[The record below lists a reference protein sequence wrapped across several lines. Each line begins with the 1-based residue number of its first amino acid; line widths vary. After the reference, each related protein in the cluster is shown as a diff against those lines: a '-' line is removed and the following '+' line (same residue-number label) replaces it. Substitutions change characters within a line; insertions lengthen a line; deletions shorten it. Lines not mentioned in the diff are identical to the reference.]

1 MAYFTHGFGGGFQVG
16 FVVAVGVFADVFEH
30 KGELF
35 GGAVKKA
42 DAAVFELAGVFG
54 VENQIPFVG
63 GQLVCAEGFGD
74 EFFVDGQS
82 VNAPEIG
89 DGVFVA
95 RVYLRHQFE
104 QLGVDVVVVGDLAFV
119 DFLIRARFDLPS
131 DVGDGWGDEVKA

>member
-1 MAYFTHGFGGGFQVG
+1 M
-16 FVVAVGVFADVFEH
+16 
-30 KGELF
+30 F

-42 DAAVFELAGVFG
+42 DAAVFEFAGVFG
-54 VENQIPFVG
+54 VEHQIPFVG

-95 RVYLRHQFE
+95 RIHLRHEFE
-104 QLGVDVVVVGDLAFV
+104 QLGVYVVVVRDLAFV
-119 DFLIRARFDLPS
+119 YFLVCACFDLSPH
-131 DVGDGWGDEVKA
+131 VGNGGHNKVKA